1 MRHLA
6 VVAVAIA
13 LIGSQGVLRGQE
25 STTVVGPTA
34 QVFASPGG
42 VPLKAL
48 VFAPAA
54 RRAGERRAAVVVF
67 HGGGWADGEP
77 AWAFERARHFAGLGL
92 IGIAAQYRLSD
103 QKTVTPVEAMAD
115 ARAVIGW
122 MRTHA
127 GELGIDP
134 ARIAA
139 DGWSAGAHLAASAA
153 IFSNAAAGQTSTAP
167 NALILV
173 SPAVSLEADSW
184 FQRLVGPR
192 GNARDFSP
200 DEHVRA
206 GLPPT
211 IILQGSEDTVTPL
224 AGVQRFCDRMKA
236 AGNTCELHVYDGFG
250 HLFTPAG
257 IPDNGQPK
265 PDAATRADALAKADR
280 FLRTLGYI
288 E

>member
-1 MRHLA
+1 MRCLT
-6 VVAVAIA
+6 VVALAIA
-13 LIGSQGVLRGQE
+13 LIGSTRGLCGQE
-25 STTVVGPTA
+25 SATVVGPA
-34 QVFASPGG
+34 EQVFASPGG
-42 VPLKAL
+42 VPLKAY

-54 RRAGERRAAVVVF
+54 RKAGERRAAVVVF

-77 AWAFERARHFAGLGL
+77 AWAFARARHFASLGL

-103 QKTVTPVEAMAD
+103 QKTVTPIEAMAD

-122 MRTHA
+122 MRARA

-134 ARIAA
+134 DRIAA

-153 IFSNAAAGQTSTAP
+153 IFSNAAATQTSTAP

-173 SPAVSLEADSW
+173 SPAVSLDADSW
-184 FQRLVGPR
+184 FQRLVGAR
-192 GNARDFSP
+192 GNVRDFSP

-211 IILQGSEDTVTPL
+211 IILQGAQDTVTPL
-224 AGVQRFCDRMKA
+224 AGVRRFCDRMKT

-257 IPDNGQPK
+257 IPDNGEPK
-265 PDAATRADALAKADR
+265 PDAATRADALAKAEG

-288 E
+288 Q

>member
-1 MRHLA
+1 MKRLT
-6 VVAVAIA
+6 VVAGAIA
-13 LIGSQGVLRGQE
+13 LIGSTGVVHGQE
-25 STTVVGPTA
+25 SPTVVGPTE

-42 VPLKAL
+42 VPLKAHI
-48 VFAPAA
+48 FAPAT
-54 RRAGERRAAVVVF
+54 RRTGERRAAIVVF

-77 AWAFERARHFAGLGL
+77 AWAFARARHFAERGL

-122 MRTHA
+122 MRDHA
-127 GELGIDP
+127 SELGIDP

-139 DGWSAGAHLAASAA
+139 DGWSAGAHLAISAA
-153 IFSNAAAGQTSTAP
+153 IFSSRAASLTNTAP

-184 FQRLVGPR
+184 FQRLLGSR
-192 GNARDFSP
+192 GSARDFSP
-200 DEHVRA
+200 DAHVRP

-236 AGNTCELHVYDGFG
+236 AGNTCELHVYKGFG

-257 IPDNGQPK
+257 IPDDGQPK
-265 PDAATRADALAKADR
+265 PDAATRSDALAKAER
-280 FLRTLGYI
+280 FLRTLGYMQ
-288 E
+288 